1 MVVVVEAV
9 VIVALDHLK
18 EHQRMQLMVVL
29 RVQQENEGGGRQ
41 ECEMCK
47 IVKII
52 PRVRIF

>member
-29 RVQQENEGGGRQ
+29 RVQQANEGGGRQ
-41 ECEMCK
+41 EC
-47 IVKII
+47 
-52 PRVRIF
+52 VRNV